1 MNFKQITK
9 FEKCDI
15 LIHKNNVETNGFDK
29 NISFEE
35 IINIAIENNCKIII
49 KNGLCGKWYLKGQ
62 NMDVSFLK
70 TKIAES
76 IGSSRSGVCCYL
88 IEC

>member
-9 FEKCDI
+9 FEKCGI

-29 NISFEE
+29 NTSFEE
-35 IINIAIENNCKIII
+35 IINIA

-70 TKIAES
+70 TKITES